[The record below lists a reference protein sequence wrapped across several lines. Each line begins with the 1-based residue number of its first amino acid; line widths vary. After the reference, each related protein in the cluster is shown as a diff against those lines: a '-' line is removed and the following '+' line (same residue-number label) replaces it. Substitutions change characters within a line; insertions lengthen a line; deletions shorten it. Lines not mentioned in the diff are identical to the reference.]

1 MAKSSHITIA
11 TPDQVDRFGKATDQ
25 LNQARKVRE
34 DLIDK
39 VFKPASDSGNTH
51 WAGLRYQ
58 ITASEK
64 SVSRLDTQALIN
76 ELQRRGI
83 EDANVLVE
91 SCRTDNTV
99 VSFRSSI
106 LVGRL
111 AELVDQRAAL
121 VG

>member
-39 VFKPASDSGNTH
+39 VFKPAADSGNTH

>member
-1 MAKSSHITIA
+1 MAKYTSVIVA

-39 VFKPASDSGNTH
+39 VFKPAADSGNTH

-64 SVSRLDTQALIN
+64 SVGRLDPEKLIE

-83 EDANVLVE
+83 TDANVLVE
-91 SCRTDNTV
+91 SCRTSSHV

-111 AELVDQRAAL
+111 AHLVDQRAAIAA
-121 VG
+121 

>member
-1 MAKSSHITIA
+1 MPTVIIA

-25 LNQARKVRE
+25 LNTARKVRE

-64 SVSRLDTQALIN
+64 SVSRLDTELLIQ
-76 ELQRRGI
+76 ELQKRGI
-83 EDANVLVE
+83 QDANVLVE
-91 SCRTDNTV
+91 SCRSQNNV
-99 VSFRSSI
+99 VSFRSSV

-111 AELVDQRAAL
+111 AELVERRAAL
-121 VG
+121 PA